1 MNMTSRPVS
10 SASSVTRWRGFTLLE
25 LLVVVLIIGLLT
37 AVVAPRFLGQISKS
51 EITTARAQM
60 DAFDKALQG
69 FRLDVG
75 HFPSTAQ
82 GLKAL
87 VAAPADEPRWRGP
100 YMQGD
105 VPLDPWGTAY
115 QYRSPGA
122 NGRDYE
128 LVSWGRDRA
137 PGGTGDDADISR

>member
-1 MNMTSRPVS
+1 MNMISRPVS
-10 SASSVTRWRGFTLLE
+10 SASSVARRRGFTLLE

-87 VAAPADEPRWRGP
+87 VVAPADEPRWRGP

-105 VPLDPWGTAY
+105 VPPDPWGTPY
-115 QYRSPGA
+115 QYRAPGT
-122 NGRDYE
+122 NGRDYD